1 MAELRE
7 TTTTPDVT
15 PGDYDSLSYEAQELV
30 LWVENDEPLNAR
42 HEELVNRLQAQMA
55 KTPEI
60 TNPGV
65 WRKRFEAIYREARL
79 AYGREVGKL
88 DNPAQAVRDAGAWA
102 YATEV
107 AIIQREDARRSLQD

>member
-1 MAELRE
+1 MDEPRE
-7 TTTTPDVT
+7 TTTTPAIT
-15 PGDYDSLSYEAQELV
+15 PGDYDALSYEAQELV
-30 LWVENDEPLNAR
+30 LWVENDEPLNTR
-42 HEELVNRLQAQMA
+42 HEELVNRLQAQMG

-60 TNPGV
+60 TNPGA

-88 DNPAQAVRDAGAWA
+88 DNPAQAVRDAGAWS

-107 AIIQREDARRSLQD
+107 ATIQREDARREVPS